1 MSHCNRWLFRLSAGA
16 MSRQLALAS
25 MIAIAASAACALMAP
40 GMANA
45 MAMARYAS
53 IILR

>member
-1 MSHCNRWLFRLSAGA
+1 